1 MTLEIGE
8 VYVIT
13 PIRFE
18 TYGVIVELEDGST
31 SLVHVS
37 QISDSYVKDPSD
49 YMNIGQQYVAKGI
62 KGFGDKPVQLSVKHL
77 GLSSQAREISHSMDK
92 LDKRYPRSNV
102 DKIHKSS
109 EFSKQS
115 KKDVSL
121 SLDDM
126 IQKANAV
133 YSDKMKSRAKKNKRR
148 R

>member
-8 VYVIT
+8 AYVVT

-18 TYGVIVELEDGST
+18 TYGAIVELEDGST

-62 KGFGDKPVQLSVKHL
+62 KGIGDKPVQLSVKHL
-77 GLSSQAREISHSMDK
+77 GLPSQAREVSQSMDESK
-92 LDKRYPRSNV
+92 KPYPKSHIV
-102 DKIHKSS
+102 KPYKSS
-109 EFSKQS
+109 EFAKQS
-115 KKDVSL
+115 KDVSL

-126 IQKANAV
+126 IQKANAA
-133 YSDKMKSRAKKNKRR
+133 YSDKMKGRKKKNKRR

>member
-8 VYVIT
+8 AYVVT

-18 TYGVIVELEDGST
+18 TYGAIVELEDGST

-49 YMNIGQQYVAKGI
+49 YMSIGQQYVAKGI
-62 KGFGDKPVQLSVKHL
+62 KGIGHKPVQLSVKHL
-77 GLSSQAREISHSMDK
+77 GLPSQAREAEHSMDK
-92 LDKRYPRSNV
+92 LKKRYPKS
-102 DKIHKSS
+102 DIAKFHKPSQTA
-109 EFSKQS
+109 EHSK
-115 KKDVSL
+115 DAPL

-126 IQKANAV
+126 IQKANAA
-133 YSDKMKSRAKKNKRR
+133 YSDKMKGRKKKNKRR